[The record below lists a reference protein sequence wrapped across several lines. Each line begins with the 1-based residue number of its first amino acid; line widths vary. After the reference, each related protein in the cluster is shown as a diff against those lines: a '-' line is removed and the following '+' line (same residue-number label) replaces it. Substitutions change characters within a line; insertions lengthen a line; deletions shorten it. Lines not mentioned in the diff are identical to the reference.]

1 MTEAME
7 WMREQA
13 KFWEES
19 LDRLERYLSQ
29 EAPPK
34 GDPADD

>member
-1 MTEAME
+1 MTEAVE

-19 LDRLERYLSQ
+19 LDRLERFLSQ
-29 EAPPK
+29 ESPAK
-34 GDPADD
+34 GDLTDD